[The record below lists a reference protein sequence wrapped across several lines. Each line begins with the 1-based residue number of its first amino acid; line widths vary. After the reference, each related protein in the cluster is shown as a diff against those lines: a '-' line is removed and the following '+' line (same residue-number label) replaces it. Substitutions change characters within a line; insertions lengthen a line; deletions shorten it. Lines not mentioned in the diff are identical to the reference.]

1 MKKLGRKYVEAAKK
15 VDKNQSYSALEAAK
29 LAKETSITNFDGT
42 IDFAIKLNV
51 DPKKADQQ
59 LRGSL
64 VLPNGT
70 GKTKRILVIAKG
82 AAAEKAKE
90 AGADYVGD
98 KDMIDKIQNE
108 NWFDFDVIVA
118 TPDMMPELGKI
129 GKILGPKGLMP
140 NPKTNTVTPD
150 PAKAIEDI
158 NKGMIEFRTDSYG
171 NIHGI
176 LGKVSFDAE
185 KLAEN
190 LENTVKTIARM
201 KSHVNAGGVSEVVPS
216 PPSGFTG
223 LPSGF
228 TGSSGLT
235 GLSSGFSVTSDC
247 SSTSTSIIA
256 LETFRMLPS
265 DGLLRRVSTSS
276 ILTSTVVE
284 PPPSSSKA

>member
-1 MKKLGRKYVEAAKK
+1 MKKLSRKYVEAAKK

-42 IDFAIKLNV
+42 VDFAIKLNV

-82 AAAEKAKE
+82 AAADKAKE

-98 KDMIDKIQNE
+98 KDMIEKIQNE

-190 LENTVKTIARM
+190 LEYAVRTIARM
-201 KSHVNAGGVSEVVPS
+201 KPA
-216 PPSGFTG
+216 
-223 LPSGF
+223 
-228 TGSSGLT
+228 
-235 GLSSGFSVTSDC
+235 SVKGKF
-247 SSTSTSIIA
+247 I
-256 LETFRMLPS
+256 
-265 DGLLRRVSTSS
+265 SS
-276 ILTSTVVE
+276 ISISATMGPGIKVDQNSFDI
-284 PPPSSSKA
+284 